1 MLHSAKPLPSAKGS
15 LPSVKTLGK
24 AAASSSAY
32 GRPFS
37 LIEGFAVHMGASK
50 QAVAD
55 GEGNELPPLANDRA
69 QEHLV

>member
-1 MLHSAKPLPSAKGS
+1 M
-15 LPSVKTLGK
+15 
-24 AAASSSAY
+24 AY

>member
-1 MLHSAKPLPSAKGS
+1 M
-15 LPSVKTLGK
+15 T
-24 AAASSSAY
+24 Y

-50 QAVAD
+50 QAVAH